1 MDIKQILKD
10 LCKENGITFKD
21 LAILAN
27 MNTNGLHDKCRRKSL
42 TVKDLEKLLQV
53 LGKEIKI
60 VDKK

>member
-10 LCKENGITFKD
+10 LCKDNGITFKD

-27 MNTNGLHDKCRRKSL
+27 MNINGLHDKCRRKSL